1 MAVTLRDGVVL
12 RQVLLPY
19 LFLQVDQWSGEE
31 NDVSWTG
38 RKMVSVCLKHKSKNI
53 EIRNKKPHREL
64 EW

>member
-1 MAVTLRDGVVL
+1 MALTLREGVVL

-38 RKMVSVCLKHKSKNI
+38 RKKGFSFSL
-53 EIRNKKPHREL
+53 L
-64 EW
+64 EAQVQKY